1 VTEVRSERVAEVLG
15 LDEAYDNL
23 LQTLDAAGPP
33 AEPLDPLSDGE
44 LRARL
49 RSVWCSEETIADAVA
64 TWPDPGKDPE
74 RWWLL
79 ERARHYLTS
88 VLGDIDAYGGSWPQ
102 LPDPLGP
109 PGRCFY
115 LHVYAATLPATRA
128 WHQSRGIPDDVS
140 WATLRDVS
148 RHEAIH
154 RRIYGTT
161 GIDSPGW
168 MMIHLRG
175 AIFELG
181 RLQFAPFHFRPEADW
196 PDATVAAALGEGF
209 RPGDAALD
217 VHIPAGDRLDFQACE
232 DSYRKAKSFFDEYFP
247 SPVRRVATC
256 TSWLLDDQLAEF
268 LPETSNIIRFQRG
281 FTLVP
286 GGRDADEGVRRFVFL
301 NRGNTAPD
309 PTPRTLLERGVL
321 AHFAA
326 GRHFFWRTGWRD
338 LVPE

>member
-1 VTEVRSERVAEVLG
+1 MTAVTPEQVAEVLG
-15 LDEAYDNL
+15 LDEGYDDL
-23 LQTLDAAGPP
+23 MQTLRAVGPP
-33 AEPLDPLSDGE
+33 AEALAPLSPDE
-44 LRARL
+44 LRTRL
-49 RSVWCSEETIADAVA
+49 QSVWCSEETIADAVA
-64 TWPDPGKDPE
+64 TWPDPERDPE

-88 VLGDIDAYGGSWPQ
+88 VLGDVDAAGGSWPQ
-102 LPDPLGP
+102 LPGALGP

-115 LHVYAATLPATRA
+115 LHLYAATIPATRA
-128 WHQSRGIPDDVS
+128 WHEALGIPDDVS

-154 RRIYGTT
+154 RRIHGTT
-161 GIDSPGW
+161 GIDSPAW

-181 RLQFAPFHFRPEADW
+181 RLQFAPFHFKSGDGW
-196 PDATVAAALGEGF
+196 PDDAAGAELGEGF
-209 RPGDAALD
+209 RPGQAALD
-217 VHIPAGDRLDFQACE
+217 VHIPAGGPLDFEECE
-232 DSYRKAKSFFDEYFP
+232 ASYRDAAGFFDKYFP

-268 LPETSNIIRFQRG
+268 LPETSNIIRFQRA

-301 NRGNTAPD
+301 NRGHTEPD
-309 PTPRTLLERGVL
+309 PTPRTRLERGVL

-326 GRHFFWRTGWRD
+326 GRHFWWRTGWRD
-338 LVPE
+338 LVP